1 MAQQK
6 TGPDVTLAN
15 HGSIVLVTPMTK
27 AAKTWID
34 ANVSD
39 EAQWFG
45 KSLVVEPRY
54 VWNLVKGM
62 QDEGLTVK

>member
-1 MAQQK
+1 MAKQK
-6 TGPDVTLAN
+6 TGPDVTIAN

-27 AAKTWID
+27 AAKKWID

-39 EAQWFG
+39 ESQWFG

-54 VWNLVKGM
+54 VENLVEGM
-62 QDEGLTVK
+62 QGEGLTVE